1 MRRVRRVTRTGARA
15 ADQVRNTGEE
25 GGGGRPEQDM
35 KREHDHAWEMSL
47 GNDRQA

>member
-1 MRRVRRVTRTGARA
+1 MRA
-15 ADQVRNTGEE
+15 AGQVWNSGEE
-25 GGGGRPEQDM
+25 SGGGGRPEQDM